1 MHMAGGG
8 GCLSVCV
15 YTHTRVHKEEKGIW
29 YLEKEKEQKAW

>member
-1 MHMAGGG
+1 MHLEGG
-8 GCLSVCV
+8 GCLCVCV

>member
-1 MHMAGGG
+1 MHMVGGVSE
-8 GCLSVCV
+8 CVCV